1 MSVLSMAHNEDT
13 HSPRSQKNA
22 IINACEDK
30 TNKLMSVI
38 DGSCSRLP
46 HSSTWR
52 YFHLFEFSPCQNQ
65 LFCASESM
73 ERSRSFLFVIFCY
86 LEARKNLVFASICHS
101 RRQGHSTMTP
111 STISKDARAGRLS
124 ALYDR
129 HDDVVSCFSMANGVT
144 IGGRSALAQALI
156 CIIISI
162 WMCCSIIISL
172 TSSIPNTN

>member
-1 MSVLSMAHNEDT
+1 MAAVPVYHILQLEDT
-13 HSPRSQKNA
+13 F
-22 IINACEDK
+22 I
-30 TNKLMSVI
+30 
-38 DGSCSRLP
+38 CSN
-46 HSSTWR
+46 
-52 YFHLFEFSPCQNQ
+52 QNQ

-156 CIIISI
+156 FYYFDLNVLQHHYFTDLIHPQHKLIIKK
-162 WMCCSIIISL
+162 L
-172 TSSIPNTN
+172 NEQ